1 MRRRKGTCMML
12 RQHPLPR
19 DGQALPPVPPAARDA
34 IARSRLQHPGLLALG
49 LTLAWLI
56 APIPAAAHVNVDVG
70 DGQYVMELGF
80 RDEPAYL
87 GLPNALFLKV
97 GEYGTGGTEP
107 VEELAGTLTAEVT
120 KDGQTKQLPLV
131 PKGDGVYEG
140 ALVPTA
146 VGDYTFH
153 ISGTI
158 GDAPVDESVTSGP
171 NTFNSVEP
179 LAVIEFP
186 ISQPDPAQ
194 LAAAAAD
201 AQAAAVTA
209 RSLAIVGVAA
219 GILGLIVAVVALT
232 RSRPTPATAQP
243 TSTPPSGKLIR

>member
-1 MRRRKGTCMML
+1 MML
-12 RQHPLPR
+12 RQHPRPK
-19 DGQALPPVPPAARDA
+19 DGQARPPVPTAARDA
-34 IARSRLQHPGLLALG
+34 IVSSRLRSPRLLVLG
-49 LTLAWLI
+49 LVLA
-56 APIPAAAHVNVDVG
+56 ASVVPTQTTAHVTVDVG

-97 GEYGTGGTEP
+97 GEYGSGGTAP
-107 VEELAGTLTAEVT
+107 VEKLAGTLTAEVT
-120 KDGQTKQLPLV
+120 QDGQTKQLPLV

-146 VGDYTFH
+146 LGDYTFH
-153 ISGTI
+153 ITGRI
-158 GDAPVDESVTSGP
+158 GDATVDESATSGP

-179 LAVIEFP
+179 LAAIEFP

-194 LAAAAAD
+194 LAASGAD
-201 AQAAAVTA
+201 AQAAAATA
-209 RSLAIVGVAA
+209 RTLGIVGAAA
-219 GILGLIVAVVALT
+219 GILGLIVAVVALA
-232 RSRPTPATAQP
+232 RSRPTPATARP

>member
-1 MRRRKGTCMML
+1 MKP
-12 RQHPLPR
+12 RQHQLPR
-19 DGQALPPVPPAARDA
+19 DGQALSSVPTAARDA
-34 IARSRLQHPGLLALG
+34 IVSSRFRYPRLLVLSLVLA
-49 LTLAWLI
+49 TLLVPAQ
-56 APIPAAAHVNVDVG
+56 AAAHVNIDVG

-97 GEYGTGGTEP
+97 GEYGAGGTTP

-131 PKGDGVYEG
+131 PIGDGVYEG

-153 ISGTI
+153 ITGAI
-158 GDAPVDESVTSGP
+158 GDATVDESVTSGP

-179 LAVIEFP
+179 LSVIEFP
-186 ISQPDPAQ
+186 ISQTDPAQ
-194 LAAAAAD
+194 LAAAGAD
-201 AQAAAVTA
+201 AQAAAATA
-209 RSLAIVGVAA
+209 RTLGIVGAAA
-219 GILGLIVAVVALT
+219 GILGLIVAAVALA
-232 RSRPTPATAQP
+232 RSRQTSAMAEPAP
-243 TSTPPSGKLIR
+243 NPPSGKLIR